1 MIELDD
7 ITKRYGSTVAV
18 DHLSFEVRPGEVTG
32 FLGPNGAGKST
43 TMRMMVGLDAPT
55 SGGVT
60 VDGRP
65 YRDLERID
73 GRSNPVFAEWLR
85 QVGAPK
91 DRPHVIVSGLLP
103 NPDTLSGSRYI
114 NLKVVASGSGKP
126 IVNAMAYLVRQPHV
140 EETVVYNTDDQGR
153 TVIWNIEDCYR
164 KLVVTDGVVSVKQ
177 WISLPP
183 GCGKD
188 IVVKL
193 PRPEVRVR
201 KRKRKLG

>member
-1 MIELDD
+1 MKN
-7 ITKRYGSTVAV
+7 TSAPNVARIF
-18 DHLSFEVRPGEVTG
+18 LRALESLLICALTSFVVVETPASAVRVCSIGDNFEQPPGT
-32 FLGPNGAGKST
+32 
-43 TMRMMVGLDAPT
+43 
-55 SGGVT
+55 
-60 VDGRP
+60 
-65 YRDLERID
+65 
-73 GRSNPVFAEWLR
+73 
-85 QVGAPK
+85 PK